1 MPNISVILKMAF
13 GALSA
18 IVMYILASTAW
29 QSKVDLQV
37 ADQTSFAAN
46 ASALMFTTLVNM
58 RVETAQTSGLLKQDG
73 ATTNLPNILTSAR
86 GREQEAAPA
95 AIEALKKLDFPQKAE
110 SLAYFETS
118 MNRRR
123 DLQSETLTAFTQPK
137 SARRPDLITD
147 YATLSNQIQ
156 AKLTEVGEVV
166 QGLLQLEDPV
176 IDRFML
182 LHKLSWKVRALGG
195 NTLSSITDNVVV
207 RGNVP
212 ADVAVTQQMNFSNL
226 DLLLASI
233 KEQIKGL
240 PAQGEIRTALDNVDK
255 GYFDPKFREFQV
267 EALGRIIAN
276 QKLSFGM
283 SEWSDITTPKLLP
296 VATLAETFINQASKV
311 AEQKRAD
318 AFNRLVI
325 SSSLL
330 LLSIL
335 FTCAVFVLINR
346 RVILPI
352 SRITV
357 SMGEIAKGILDT
369 PIPGLD
375 RKDEIGGMAAAVE
388 IFRQSAFRNLELER
402 AAEENRRTAEREKAE
417 AQARAEADATERL
430 NRATGSLADGL
441 RRLASGDMMC
451 EIHEQ
456 FSPQFEALRHDF
468 NASVSQLRSV
478 LMSVGQSGRVVTS
491 GSNEISH
498 ASDNLSKRTEQ
509 QAASLEETAAALEE
523 ITANV
528 RNTSQ
533 RAGEARDVVR
543 KARSHAEHSSVVV
556 GNCVTAM
563 GRIENSSRQ
572 ISQIIGVIDEI
583 AFQTNLLALN
593 AGVEAARAG
602 DAGKG
607 FAVVAQEVRELAQRS
622 ASAAK
627 EIKTL
632 IGNSETAVSEGVKLV
647 NDTGSGLNEIA
658 GLVQLINQHMDAIA
672 TSAQEQS
679 SGLSEVNTAVNHMDQ
694 ATQQNAAMVEEMNA
708 AGAGLAQEAANLSRL
723 LQQFRMEEENR
734 RRAVA

>member
-1 MPNISVILKMAF
+1 MK
-13 GALSA
+13 
-18 IVMYILASTAW
+18 
-29 QSKVDLQV
+29 
-37 ADQTSFAAN
+37 
-46 ASALMFTTLVNM
+46 
-58 RVETAQTSGLLKQDG
+58 
-73 ATTNLPNILTSAR
+73 
-86 GREQEAAPA
+86 
-95 AIEALKKLDFPQKAE
+95 
-110 SLAYFETS
+110 
-118 MNRRR
+118 RRR

-182 LHKLSWKVRALGG
+182 LNKLSWKVRALGG

-240 PAQGEIRTALDNVDK
+240 PVRARSEQRLIMSIRVLRSK
-255 GYFDPKFREFQV
+255 IREFQV

-375 RKDEIGGMAAAVE
+375 RKDEIGGM
-388 IFRQSAFRNLELER
+388 RQPWRSSA
-402 AAEENRRTAEREKAE
+402 
-417 AQARAEADATERL
+417 
-430 NRATGSLADGL
+430 
-441 RRLASGDMMC
+441 
-451 EIHEQ
+451 
-456 FSPQFEALRHDF
+456 
-468 NASVSQLRSV
+468 
-478 LMSVGQSGRVVTS
+478 
-491 GSNEISH
+491 
-498 ASDNLSKRTEQ
+498 
-509 QAASLEETAAALEE
+509 
-523 ITANV
+523 
-528 RNTSQ
+528 
-533 RAGEARDVVR
+533 
-543 KARSHAEHSSVVV
+543 KARSEILNWNGQPKKTDALRNVK
-556 GNCVTAM
+556 
-563 GRIENSSRQ
+563 RQ
-572 ISQIIGVIDEI
+572 KPRHVQKR
-583 AFQTNLLALN
+583 TLPN
-593 AGVEAARAG
+593 A
-602 DAGKG
+602 
-607 FAVVAQEVRELAQRS
+607 
-622 ASAAK
+622 
-627 EIKTL
+627 
-632 IGNSETAVSEGVKLV
+632 
-647 NDTGSGLNEIA
+647 
-658 GLVQLINQHMDAIA
+658 
-672 TSAQEQS
+672 
-679 SGLSEVNTAVNHMDQ
+679 
-694 ATQQNAAMVEEMNA
+694 
-708 AGAGLAQEAANLSRL
+708 
-723 LQQFRMEEENR
+723 
-734 RRAVA
+734 